1 MAWIIPLAFVLCV
14 AGGVAL
20 LLLIPK
26 REKKPEMKPAPL
38 VNVEV
43 LRIDPQT
50 VTDSLVLQATVEPNR
65 VVTVSSEVDGRVEK
79 INCVEGRPCKAG
91 EPMVALNTD
100 LLKAAFDSAK
110 AQRDLDAFELE
121 RITKLQEREGATD
134 FELKRGRAKLAG
146 SQAVLDAAKAHLD
159 RATIYSP
166 VGGILN
172 RLPVEMG
179 EYVKV
184 GMPVAEIVDVET
196 VRVVAD
202 VPERDVRYLQLG
214 QSQDVLPDFQ
224 NNPAPLKGTVDYIAA
239 LADPSAR
246 TTRVEI
252 LVDNLTRA
260 LRSGQFVRVR
270 LKRRSVPG
278 AIMVP
283 LSAVISG
290 EQTKVVYVVEDGKAQ
305 ARDVEL
311 GFFQGYHVQIV
322 SGLKKD
328 DLLIVKGQWYV
339 APNQS
344 VKVVEP
350 VREGAETQPAA
361 EGSATRP
368 QSNPRRS

>member
-26 REKKPEMKPAPL
+26 REKKPEVKPAPL

-43 LRIDPQT
+43 LRIDPQA

-214 QSQDVLPDFQ
+214 QSQDVLLDLQ
-224 NNPAPLKGTVDYIAA
+224 NNAAPLKGAVDYVAA

-252 LVDNLTRA
+252 LVDNRTRP

-278 AIMVP
+278 TIMVP

-305 ARDVEL
+305 PRDVEL

-350 VREGAETQPAA
+350 VREGAETHPAA

-368 QSNPRRS
+368 QSNPGGR